1 MSDKSLIV
9 RPAGRVY
16 SPEGTVQ
23 GHARWMANPE
33 VAGLN
38 EPFQEPFQV
47 TTQYYGGAAVTSKA
61 PLCSHYSPFGL
72 FVC

>member
-1 MSDKSLIV
+1 MNDKSLIV
-9 RPAGRVY
+9 RPAVPLH

-38 EPFQEPFQV
+38 EPFEG
-47 TTQYYGGAAVTSKA
+47 TTQYEEQRLRPRLPFAAII
-61 PLCSHYSPFGL
+61 PLFGL